1 LALLPQLFWRIT
13 IVTLNIANDSQYGH
27 GASIWT
33 EDLDKAEKFSRMIQ
47 SGKVSVNNVVA
58 SDPSSF
64 WRG

>member
-1 LALLPQLFWRIT
+1 
-13 IVTLNIANDSQYGH
+13 VTLNIANDSQYGH